1 MKEVAMPITTKLET
15 IVTIALIVIAGTTM
29 GCIEPEYEDG
39 YTENEYR
46 STPQRY
52 QVPEPV
58 YTATSEPTKIRT
70 PIPTPKLSYNEIWC
84 SVKANYCV
92 YDCNDVFLGDASSS
106 DEFIV
111 PYTEYDWTDDT
122 TTIEDV
128 VGAMGFD
135 YNYVEAVSEE
145 SSYIGTDKYL
155 MQGSYIIHCDDGIV
169 TMSLTVSAMRR
180 HSSYPATIAQHLQ
193 MSFLITPTTKEPIN
207 RPTASTALYTYSDG
221 QNIHVGSNEIIRCG
235 RGCNIDCGYGC
246 DIVCGDGCNI
256 DCGDSCNV
264 NCGSGCNIFH
274 GERCTITHGGDCN
287 VLLLYPD

>member
-1 MKEVAMPITTKLET
+1 MPITTKLET

-70 PIPTPKLSYNEIWC
+70 TIPTPKLSYNEIWC

-106 DEFIV
+106 DEFVV